1 MKDTTDKLTGAF
13 TLVEMLVAVF
23 VIAILV
29 TVMVGV
35 SSIVV
40 RRSGVAHTRA
50 TMEVVGRALRAYHE
64 VAGHYPAEPASV
76 SPAPPG
82 WKARNWQAYMRG
94 KRLYDCLMGGS
105 RTQKILQTLPRDAFK
120 SPRGGNTTFADG
132 FGKYVD
138 YLRSKG
144 SKGTPLLLS
153 AGVDGDFDRQEDNI
167 RSDDL

>member
-1 MKDTTDKLTGAF
+1 MTHARASLNAF

-29 TVMVGV
+29 TVVVGV
-35 SSIVV
+35 SGHVV
-40 RRSGVAHTRA
+40 RRSAVEHTRSS
-50 TMEVVGRALRAYHE
+50 MEVISAAIDAYHR
-64 VAGHYPAEPASV
+64 VTSSYPAEPAEVSV
-76 SPAPPG
+76 PLPG
-82 WKARNWQAYMRG
+82 WGKRDWQAYMRG
-94 KRLYDCLMGGS
+94 KRLYDCLMGVS

-138 YLRSKG
+138 YLSSKG
-144 SKGTPLLLS
+144 PKGTPLLLS
-153 AGVDGDFDRQEDNI
+153 AGLDGDFDRQEDNI